1 MTVRWTAHGA
11 AALVAAFTGFQASA
25 ETVGTAG
32 VPTGFGLSG
41 ETLAFSVSGSYGSP
55 RNPPADDTRFDASGT
70 VMAGF
75 GNPVD
80 GLGLH
85 GGVSVT
91 SFRDFGASGS
101 LTLGV
106 HKMFQTSEAGIYSVA
121 LNATNLAPWG
131 NARGLDTGVSL
142 VGSYLTSIN
151 GRFALFSA
159 GATTDSNTA
168 RDVDGVFGF
177 GIGITDNLG
186 LSIGQVGDR
195 TALGVTL
202 SPSLLA
208 GNSVSISAN
217 HNHSTDENTLVIDIG
232 RAIGLARN

>member
-1 MTVRWTAHGA
+1 MVT
-11 AALVAAFTGFQASA
+11 LLTGFQASA

-32 VPTGFGLSG
+32 VPTGFGLAG
-41 ETLAFSVSGSYGSP
+41 GTLAFSVSGSYGSP
-55 RNPPADDTRFDASGT
+55 RNPPVDDTRFDGSGS

-101 LTLGV
+101 LTLGA
-106 HKMFQTSEAGIYSVA
+106 HKMFQTSEAGIYSIA

-131 NARGLDTGVSL
+131 DAKRLDTGVSL

-159 GATTDSNTA
+159 GATTDSNAA
-168 RDVDGVFGF
+168 RDVEGVFGF
-177 GIGITDNLG
+177 GIGVTDNLG